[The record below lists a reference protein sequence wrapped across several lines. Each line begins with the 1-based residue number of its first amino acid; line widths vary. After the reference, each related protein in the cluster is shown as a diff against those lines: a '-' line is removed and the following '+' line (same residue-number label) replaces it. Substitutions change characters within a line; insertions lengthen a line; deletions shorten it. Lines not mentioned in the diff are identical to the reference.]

1 MKITWMRTG
10 ADGQTTFED
19 LEVATRQGERGA
31 ETGVLPMAGVIFRAE
46 QPTLDLGFHN
56 APRRQ
61 LVIPLDAEVEVEAGD
76 GSVRRIGP
84 GEVLLADDLTGQGH
98 KSRFR
103 PAGASMLFGVLAGGA
118 DPPLGAPEGDGA
130 RADSTPTPQT
140 REEQPSWARQR

>member
-10 ADGQTTFED
+10 GDGQTTFED
-19 LEVATRQGERGA
+19 LEIASTQGERGS
-31 ETGVLPMAGVIFRAE
+31 ETPLLPIDGVIFRTG
-46 QPTLDLGFHN
+46 QPDLDMDFHN

-103 PAGASMLFGVLAGGA
+103 PAGASMLFAVLPDDA
-118 DPPLGAPEGDGA
+118 DPAA
-130 RADSTPTPQT
+130 WRA
-140 REEQPSWARQR
+140 

>member
-1 MKITWMRTG
+1 MKIIWMRTA
-10 ADGQTTFED
+10 ADGQTVFED
-19 LEVATRQGERGA
+19 LEIATRHGERGA
-31 ETGVLPMAGVIFRAE
+31 ETAALPVAEVIFRTG
-46 QPTLDLGFHN
+46 QPALDLDFHN

-103 PAGASMLFGVLAGGA
+103 PAGASMLFGVLPDDA
-118 DPPLGAPEGDGA
+118 DPAA
-130 RADSTPTPQT
+130 WRA
-140 REEQPSWARQR
+140 